1 MNRHVVKWAAGVTAL
16 LTLVITIA
24 SGAIRLNKMEERTK
38 KVETMEYRTRVVFIY
53 LQLKDPDG
61 FKQALELAK

>member
-1 MNRHVVKWAAGVTAL
+1 MNRDVVKWAGGVMVVLGLVGSIAAGAV
-16 LTLVITIA
+16 
-24 SGAIRLNKMEERTK
+24 RLNKMEERTN

-53 LQLKDPDG
+53 LQLKDPEG